1 MRTSI
6 FRTIPIV
13 IIATTLFAGCAT
25 TKSISQ
31 NQRTQVYDAP
41 YEQVFK
47 AAVQAFSQEGY
58 SIEQADSETG
68 VINTGYTT
76 NSTLAAAFVGNSRTK
91 LNAVVSEAGS
101 TRTEIMLNITAQKK
115 SAFQGWQ
122 AQSMSKSKAQG
133 MYDEWFTR
141 IGSQF

>member
-6 FRTIPIV
+6 FRAIPIL
-13 IIATTLFAGCAT
+13 LFATALFGGCAT
-25 TKSISQ
+25 TKSINQS
-31 NQRTQVYDAP
+31 QRTQVYEAP

-76 NSTLAAAFVGNSRTK
+76 NSTLAAAFIGNSRTK
-91 LNAVVSEAGS
+91 LNAVISKEDS

-133 MYDEWFTR
+133 MYEKWFKR
-141 IGSQF
+141 IRSQF

>member
-1 MRTSI
+1 MRTST
-6 FRTIPIV
+6 FRAIPIL
-13 IIATTLFAGCAT
+13 IFATTLLAGCAT

-31 NQRTQVYDAP
+31 SQRTQVYEAP
-41 YEQVFK
+41 YDQVFK

-58 SIEQADSETG
+58 SIEQASGETG

-101 TRTEIMLNITAQKK
+101 TRTEVMLNITAQKK

-122 AQSMSKSKAQG
+122 AQSMSKSKAQE
-133 MYDEWFTR
+133 MYDKWFKR
-141 IGSQF
+141 IGGQF